1 LGITSLDPPEGGSV
15 STATAAV
22 TSAQETG
29 FRHEALLY
37 AGEREFVT
45 AATAFLREA
54 VAAGDPTLV
63 AVPGEKIEPLRAN
76 VAAAE
81 TVMFVDMEAVGSNP
95 ARIIPAWREFAQE
108 HEGRPLRGI
117 GEPIWAG
124 RSEAELVECQRH
136 EALLNLAFA
145 DAAAFWLVCPYDVD
159 ALGDEVIDEAR
170 RNHPFVMT
178 ERAQRHSDAYRGLDA
193 VAAPFDDPLP
203 APPEIAIKLRF
214 GPGQLAKVREFVSRH
229 GADAGLRPGHVD
241 DLVLVANE
249 LATNSMLY
257 GGADGTVRI
266 WPDGGAVIC
275 EVHDAGVI
283 QDPLVGR
290 RPPGPAQQGGR
301 GLWMANQLCDLVQ
314 VRSSETGT
322 MVRVHIR
329 RT

>member
-1 LGITSLDPPEGGSV
+1 M
-15 STATAAV
+15 STATA
-22 TSAQETG
+22 TPAQETG
-29 FRHEALLY
+29 FRHEALFY
-37 AGEREFVT
+37 AGERGFVT

-76 VAAAE
+76 VDAAE
-81 TVMFVDMEAVGSNP
+81 TVMFVDMKAVGSNP
-95 ARIIPAWREFAQE
+95 ARIIPAWREFAQN
-108 HEGRPLRGI
+108 HGDRPLRGI

-145 DAAAFWLVCPYDVD
+145 DAPAFWLVCPYDVD
-159 ALGDEVIDEAR
+159 ALSGEVIDEAL
-170 RNHPFVMT
+170 RNHPFVIT
-178 ERAQRHSDAYRGLDA
+178 GRAQQHSDAYLGLEA
-193 VAAPFDDPLP
+193 VAAPFDVPLP
-203 APPEIAIKLRF
+203 APPETAIKLRF
-214 GPGQLAKVREFVSRH
+214 GPGQLAKVRGFVSRH
-229 GADAGLRPGHVD
+229 GGGAGLHAERVD

-266 WPDGGAVIC
+266 WPDADTVIC
-275 EVHDAGVI
+275 EVRDAGVI

-290 RPPGPAQQGGR
+290 VPPGTAQQGGR

-314 VRSSETGT
+314 VRSSVMGT
-322 MVRVHIR
+322 VVRVHIR